1 MFDNFLDDFS
11 LKDAVGGW
19 LNYEQIK
26 RGQDA
31 TGQSQQEVYN
41 APDKTQQVNTAV
53 TPTTVGGLGISTP
66 VLIGVGVA
74 TLAVVVLLVR
84 K

>member
-19 LNYEQIK
+19 LSYEQIK

-41 APDKTQQVNTAV
+41 TPDKTQQVNTAV
-53 TPTTVGGLGISTP
+53 APTTNNTGLSMP
-66 VLIGVGVA
+66 VMIGAGVA
-74 TLAVVVLLVR
+74 ALAIVVLLVR

>member
-1 MFDNFLDDFS
+1 MFDSFLDDFS

-31 TGQSQQEVYN
+31 TGQSQNEVYST
-41 APDKTQQVNTAV
+41 PDKTQQVNG
-53 TPTTVGGLGISTP
+53 TVSPNVNNTGISMP
-66 VLIGVGVA
+66 VMIGAGVA
-74 TLAVVVLLVR
+74 AVAVLVLLIR

>member
-41 APDKTQQVNTAV
+41 TPDKTQQVSTAV
-53 TPTTVGGLGISTP
+53 TPNTNNTGLSMP
-66 VLIGVGVA
+66 VMIGAGVA
-74 TLAVVVLLVR
+74 ALAIVVLLVR